1 MSETHIFDHKSISC
15 ALKDAFGRIADG
27 NRHVNVRL
35 IDFKETFSFSSQSN
49 ANFYSNG
56 FAVTTVD
63 SLIVIPYTSICFV
76 EVSTNTL

>member
-1 MSETHIFDHKSISC
+1 MSETRIFDHKSISC
-15 ALKDAFGRIADG
+15 ALKDAFGKIANG
-27 NRHVNVRL
+27 NRHVNVKL
-35 IDFKETFSFSSQSN
+35 IDVKDTISFSSQSS

-76 EVSTNTL
+76 EVSAITS

>member
-15 ALKDAFGRIADG
+15 ALKDAFGKIADG
-27 NRHVNVRL
+27 NRHVHVRL
-35 IDFKETFSFSSQSN
+35 VDYKETFSFSSQAS

-63 SLIVIPYTSICFV
+63 SLIVIPYTSVCFV
-76 EVSTNTL
+76 EVSANTL